1 MSKDK
6 LNNGFNAAEEV
17 QRIRDSLKT
26 EDVSSSEEEI
36 PQLSTMSTSEADKES
51 VKNTEQQPSFRERM
65 EAKLNTKTPLDM
77 KKYLINAGIS
87 MGFSITPLIIDRIK
101 SKDKKKKLS
110 KRDIFDF
117 ACYNI
122 PALIPLID
130 QASKG
135 TMFERM
141 AAKAKIALYAAPL
154 IPVAKDLFDKGG
166 IKKENMNFDLF
177 IKTLPFF
184 GNIIVPKIINDTSIL
199 ASITGLATTFGG
211 PAMMLFMGKTK
222 DKEQIQKISS
232 TASLLVGGLNGLNTM
247 INKQT
252 NAQQINN
259 AFGVNRY
266 NPSFGMNQLPGNA
279 PSALTSIGQLVN
291 NFSKA
296 LNGATPGA
304 NWGGNNVYM
313 NQANRNYWNPI

>member
-6 LNNGFNAAEEV
+6 LNNGFNTAAEVE
-17 QRIRDSLKT
+17 RIRESLKG
-26 EDVSSSEEEI
+26 EESIDSEEI
-36 PQLSTMSTSEADKES
+36 PQMTTMSTSEADKETK
-51 VKNTEQQPSFRERM
+51 VEKQESFRERM

-77 KKYLINAGIS
+77 KKYLISTGIS
-87 MGFSITPLIIDRIK
+87 MGFGITPLVIDRIK
-101 SKDKKKKLS
+101 NKDKKKKLS
-110 KRDIFDF
+110 KKDIFDF

-130 QASKG
+130 QAAQG

-141 AAKAKIALYAAPL
+141 TAKAKIALYAAPL

-166 IKKENMNFDLF
+166 FKKENMNFDLL

-184 GNIIVPKIINDTSIL
+184 GNIVVPKIINDTTIL

-232 TASLLVGGLNGLNTM
+232 TASLLVGGLTGLNSM

-259 AFGVNRY
+259 AFGINRY
-266 NPSFGMNQLPGNA
+266 NPTFTGSMNNNNPNA
-279 PSALTSIGQLVN
+279 LANLGQLVN

-296 LNGATPGA
+296 LNGANPGA
-304 NWGGNNVYM
+304 NWGGNHVYTQ
-313 NQANRNYWNPI
+313 QANRNYWNPI

>member
-26 EDVSSSEEEI
+26 EDVSSVEET

-51 VKNTEQQPSFRERM
+51 VNNTEHQQTFRERM

-77 KKYLINAGIS
+77 KKYLISAGIS
-87 MGFSITPLIIDRIK
+87 MGFGITPLVIDRIK
-101 SKDKKKKLS
+101 NKDKRKKIS

-130 QASKG
+130 QAAKG
-135 TMFERM
+135 TIFERM
-141 AAKAKIALYAAPL
+141 AAKAKMALYAAPL

-166 IKKENMNFDLF
+166 IKKENMNFDLL
-177 IKTLPFF
+177 IKTLPFL

-266 NPSFGMNQLPGNA
+266 NPGFGTNQMASG

-296 LNGATPGA
+296 LNGANPGA
-304 NWGGNNVYM
+304 NWGGNAVYM
-313 NQANRNYWNPI
+313 NQNNRNYWNPI